1 MKEFLKNIKK
11 AWKYGKNQK
20 KYIIGYIAFNVVFIF
35 INLFVPIL
43 SAKII
48 VSLTSNQFEQ
58 VLFIGLVILI
68 VEILRN
74 TAYYATSYFR
84 HRIFRETF
92 NEIEISLGTEILK
105 IENSCLDENGS
116 GLFIQRLTNDAS
128 KVADIFVVLNV
139 YLTNIVTNIGIFLA
153 VFIISKI
160 MFLYIVIMITT
171 IFIVEK
177 KRITIVNQKD
187 KAYRKEHEK
196 LSGFVGELV
205 HGAHDIKMLNAEK
218 SFIKEL
224 GKRITRLNQEKYN
237 MNSINRNYQFITGTL
252 RDLFDAGSIFT
263 SILLIAQGNLTI
275 ANALVVHNYM
285 GNLASIVFYISEFL
299 EKVKDFNLSS
309 ERIFSIMDS
318 EEFPKE
324 KFGKKQLKK
333 IHGDFE
339 FKNVYFGYN
348 KEQLTIKN
356 MSFKIK
362 ANSTVAFVGK
372 SGAGKSTVFSLL
384 CKMYD
389 INSGDITIDG
399 ISIKELDKDSIRGN
413 ITIISQNP
421 YIFNMSIK
429 ENLRLVKEN
438 LTDEEMIEAC
448 KTACLDEFVNS
459 LPEGY
464 DTMIGEGGINLS
476 GGERQRLAIARAL
489 VQKTEI
495 ILFDEATS
503 ALDNET
509 QSSIKQAIDNMKN
522 KYTILIIAHRLSTVI
537 NSDRILLVEDG
548 TIVDEGTHEELLKNS
563 KTYHQ
568 LYDNELKNKMIKKS
582 NKIPNFQEKNKF
594 HKIVEKN

>member
-224 GKRITRLNQEKYN
+224 GKRITHLNQEKYN

-448 KTACLDEFVNS
+448 KIACLDEFVNS

>member
-20 KYIIGYIAFNVVFIF
+20 KYIVGYIAFNVVFIF

-187 KAYRKEHEK
+187 KDYRKEHEK

-224 GKRITRLNQEKYN
+224 GKRITHLNQEKYN

-263 SILLIAQGNLTI
+263 SILLIAQGNLSI
-275 ANALVVHNYM
+275 ANALVVNNYM

-309 ERIFSIMDS
+309 ERIFSIIDS
-318 EEFPKE
+318 KEFPKE

-339 FKNVYFGYN
+339 FKNVCFGY
-348 KEQLTIKN
+348 KPEQLTIKN
-356 MSFKIK
+356 MNFKIK

-429 ENLRLVKEN
+429 ENLCLVKEN

-448 KTACLDEFVNS
+448 KTACLDEFINS

-522 KYTILIIAHRLSTVI
+522 EYTILIIAHRLSTVI
-537 NSDRILLVEDG
+537 NSDKILLVEDG

-568 LYDNELKNKMIKKS
+568 LYDAELKKQN
-582 NKIPNFQEKNKF
+582 N
-594 HKIVEKN
+594 

>member
-224 GKRITRLNQEKYN
+224 GKRITHLNQEKYN

-263 SILLIAQGNLTI
+263 SILLIAQGNLSI
-275 ANALVVHNYM
+275 ANALVVNNYM

-309 ERIFSIMDS
+309 ERIFSIIDS
-318 EEFPKE
+318 KEFPKE

-339 FKNVYFGYN
+339 FKNVCFGY
-348 KEQLTIKN
+348 KPEQLTIKN

-448 KTACLDEFVNS
+448 KTACLDEFINS

-522 KYTILIIAHRLSTVI
+522 EYTILIIAHRLSTVI
-537 NSDRILLVEDG
+537 NSNKILLVEDG

-568 LYDNELKNKMIKKS
+568 LYDAELKKQN
-582 NKIPNFQEKNKF
+582 N
-594 HKIVEKN
+594 

>member
-1 MKEFLKNIKK
+1 MKEFSKNIKK

-48 VSLTSNQFEQ
+48 VSLTSNQFKQ
-58 VLFIGLVILI
+58 VLFIGIVILI

-92 NEIEISLGTEILK
+92 NEIEINLGTEILK

-153 VFIISKI
+153 IFIINKI

-224 GKRITRLNQEKYN
+224 GKRITHLNQEKYN

-263 SILLIAQGNLTI
+263 SILLIAQGNLSI
-275 ANALVVHNYM
+275 ANALVVNNYM

-309 ERIFSIMDS
+309 ERIFSIIDS
-318 EEFPKE
+318 KEFPKE

-339 FKNVYFGYN
+339 FKNVCFGY
-348 KEQLTIKN
+348 KPEQLTIKN
-356 MSFKIK
+356 MNFKIK

-438 LTDEEMIEAC
+438 LTDEEMVKAC
-448 KTACLDEFVNS
+448 KTACLDEFINS

-464 DTMIGEGGINLS
+464 NTMIGEGGINLS

-522 KYTILIIAHRLSTVI
+522 EYTILIIAHRLSTVI

-563 KTYHQ
+563 KIYHQ
-568 LYDNELKNKMIKKS
+568 LYDAELKKQNK
-582 NKIPNFQEKNKF
+582 
-594 HKIVEKN
+594 